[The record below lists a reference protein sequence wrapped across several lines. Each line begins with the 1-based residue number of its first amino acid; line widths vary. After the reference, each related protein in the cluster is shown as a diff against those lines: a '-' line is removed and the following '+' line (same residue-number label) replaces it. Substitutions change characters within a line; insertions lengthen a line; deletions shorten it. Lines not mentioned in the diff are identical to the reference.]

1 MIVEALAGIGEV
13 AAGDDVTQLII
24 DAFALEATGIGL
36 LDEDVLVITSKI
48 ISKAE
53 GRQLRAADREM
64 ALETE
69 TVRTVARRG
78 PTSIVVNRLGITQAA
93 AGIDSSNVEAGKVL
107 LLPSD
112 PDASAARI
120 RARLEDHFGVR
131 LAVIISDTSGRAW
144 RVGQT
149 DHAIGL
155 SGLAPIINYAGE
167 TDAYG
172 NALAVTAMAVADELA
187 AAADLVKGKLRGRPV
202 AIIRGAEVEF
212 AGGHNAR
219 ELLRDTGQDL
229 FARGQREAVLWAVLS
244 TLPVRADSSPG
255 SESLDAR
262 FERLV
267 ALPVEEAAAEVCQGL
282 TEAEAAFATRLLRVF

>member
-13 AAGDDVTQLII
+13 VAGDDVGQLII
-24 DAFALEATGIGL
+24 EALEANAAGL
-36 LDEDVLVITSKI
+36 LDGDVLVITSKI

-53 GRQLRAADREM
+53 GRQRPAADRVG
-64 ALETE
+64 ALAEQ

-93 AGIDSSNVEAGKVL
+93 AGIDTSNVGAGQIL

-112 PDASAARI
+112 PDASAAGI
-120 RARLEDHFGVR
+120 RARLESHFGVR

-155 SGLAPIINYAGE
+155 CGLAPVIDYGGT
-167 TDAYG
+167 TDGYG
-172 NALAVTAMAVADELA
+172 NALAATSTAVADELA

-202 AIIRGAEVEF
+202 ALIRGAGL
-212 AGGHNAR
+212 AISDQDHTAR
-219 ELLRDTGQDL
+219 DLLRPPHHDL
-229 FARGQREAVLWAVLS
+229 FARGQREAVLWAALG
-244 TLPVRADSSPG
+244 DSAG
-255 SESLDAR
+255 RESR
-262 FERLV
+262 YEHLV
-267 ALPVEEAAAEVCQGL
+267 TVEDEEMIAEVTADL
-282 TEAEAAFATRLLRVF
+282 EPAEAVVLARLLRVFAPPTRSQQ